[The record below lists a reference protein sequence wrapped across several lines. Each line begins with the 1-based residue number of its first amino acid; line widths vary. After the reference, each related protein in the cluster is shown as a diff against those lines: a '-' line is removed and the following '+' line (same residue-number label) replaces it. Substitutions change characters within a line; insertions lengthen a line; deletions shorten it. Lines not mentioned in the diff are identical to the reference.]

1 MILWVI
7 RIFISSAERNGKLFP
22 ERLVI
27 YIKFRFM
34 RRFFI
39 LTALALLFSTPLFGQ
54 NDEVPSFEDTLVVY
68 EDLFGIREP
77 LDLTLKFNIKEFY
90 KTKKDEKY
98 HKAEL
103 TCHVREDFEV
113 KHEVRVK
120 ARGKNRREI
129 CAIPPFWMNIR
140 YAGIEAE
147 DLAEVIKVK
156 VVTRCRYSSIY
167 KDYVL
172 KEYLIYQI
180 YNLLSPYS
188 FNTRLVRLTLI
199 DTGRKDKVYEDWGF
213 IIEPE
218 AMMAERNNA
227 MPIKS
232 DKLAL
237 ATVNK
242 EWMDKVAYFHYMIG
256 QADYSVTGRHNLK
269 VITLKEYGPSGF
281 ITVPYDFDYTGLVD
295 ATYAVP
301 GPNLGIES
309 VRDRYYLGACRS
321 EEVHQQAIEWLASY
335 RDEITDL
342 ILSFEYLDEDERMEM
357 IEYMESYYKESE
369 SRGFI
374 SRRITP
380 TCR

>member
-1 MILWVI
+1 ML
-7 RIFISSAERNGKLFP
+7 
-22 ERLVI
+22 
-27 YIKFRFM
+27 
-34 RRFFI
+34 RFFI
-39 LTALALLFSTPLFGQ
+39 LVTLALISSTPLFGQ
-54 NDEVPSFEDTLVVY
+54 TDEVPSFEDTLQVY
-68 EDLFGIREP
+68 QDLFGIREP

-90 KTKKDEKY
+90 KTKTKEKY

-103 TCHVREDFEV
+103 TCHVREGFEV

-129 CAIPPFWMNIR
+129 CSIPPFWLNIR
-140 YAGIEAE
+140 YAGVEAE
-147 DLAEVIKVK
+147 DLAEVIKMK

-167 KDYVL
+167 KNYVL

-218 AMMAERNNA
+218 ALMAERNNT
-227 MPIKS
+227 MPIKN

-237 ATVNK
+237 ATVDK
-242 EWMDKVAYFHYMIG
+242 EWMDKVAYFHYLIG
-256 QADYSVTGRHNLK
+256 QSDYSVTGRHNLK
-269 VITLKEYGPSGF
+269 ILTPKEYDPTIGF

-301 GPNLGIES
+301 DENWGLEN
-309 VRDRYYLGACRS
+309 VRQRYYLGACRS
-321 EEVHQQAIEWLASY
+321 EDIHQKTIDWLATY
-335 RDEITDL
+335 RDEIMELIMSFDL
-342 ILSFEYLDEDERMEM
+342 LEESEREEMVEY
-357 IEYMESYYKESE
+357 IESYYEESE
-369 SRGFI
+369 SKNFI

-380 TCR
+380 SCR

>member
-1 MILWVI
+1 MRRYFIFAIL
-7 RIFISSAERNGKLFP
+7 A
-22 ERLVI
+22 LVI
-27 YIKFRFM
+27 
-34 RRFFI
+34 
-39 LTALALLFSTPLFGQ
+39 STSLFGQ
-54 NDEVPSFEDTLVVY
+54 TDDVPSFEDTLVVY
-68 EDLFGIREP
+68 QDLFGIREP

-90 KTKKDEKY
+90 KTKKNEKY

-103 TCHVREDFEV
+103 TCHVREGFEV

-129 CAIPPFWMNIR
+129 CAIPPIWLNIR

-147 DLAEVIKVK
+147 DLAEVIKMK
-156 VVTRCRYSSIY
+156 VVTRCRYTSIY
-167 KDYVL
+167 KNYVL

-188 FNTRLVRLTLI
+188 FNTRLVRLRLI

-218 AMMAERNNA
+218 AMMADRNNA

-242 EWMDKVAYFHYMIG
+242 EWMDRVAYFHYMIG

-269 VITLKEYGPSGF
+269 ILTLKEYGPSGF
-281 ITVPYDFDYTGLVD
+281 IVVPYDFDYTGLVD

-301 GPNLGIES
+301 GENLGLAS
-309 VRDRYYLGACRS
+309 VRERYYLGKCRS
-321 EEVHQQAIEWLASY
+321 EEVHQQTIDWLASY
-335 RDEITDL
+335 KDEIKEL
-342 ILSFEYLDEDERMEM
+342 ILSFEYLDEKEKIEM
-357 IEYMESYYKESE
+357 LEYLESYYEESE
-369 SRGFI
+369 SRNFI